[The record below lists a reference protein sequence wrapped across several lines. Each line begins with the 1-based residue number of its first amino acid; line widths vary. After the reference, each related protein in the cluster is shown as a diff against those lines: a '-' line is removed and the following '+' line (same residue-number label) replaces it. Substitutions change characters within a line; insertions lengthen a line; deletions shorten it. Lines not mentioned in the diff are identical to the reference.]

1 MAEEKVPRH
10 WPSRLVRPYQHTL
23 QGVSARRA
31 ASSTFLSSG
40 RPHLPE
46 VMLGVL
52 VVVLGRDLVTA
63 HGCVTRQRKV
73 AFVALLRIARDSS
86 AMTAA
91 GGRTLSA
98 IGWDRR
104 PCMCRVLY
112 ILFPGSGP
120 ASAVVLPAAPRGCAF
135 AARTYT
141 FACPR
146 TLKPGTADQAVAGL
160 RRWAVL
166 WLWLSVSVGAYRP
179 AFLVLQHG

>member
-63 HGCVTRQRKV
+63 HGGITRQRKV
-73 AFVALLRIARDSS
+73 AFVALLRIARHSS

-91 GGRTLSA
+91 GGQTLSA
-98 IGWDRR
+98 HRVGSATLHVQTAHAPMICTEGGTQAAPVHSAHGSRIGALRHPKQFDRGLRHRR
-104 PCMCRVLY
+104 PLM
-112 ILFPGSGP
+112 
-120 ASAVVLPAAPRGCAF
+120 ASKQ
-135 AARTYT
+135 
-141 FACPR
+141 
-146 TLKPGTADQAVAGL
+146 TLNFSSPD
-160 RRWAVL
+160 
-166 WLWLSVSVGAYRP
+166 YR
-179 AFLVLQHG
+179 F